1 MTSWLL
7 TGPTQAFGPELIRK
21 LLACG
26 DRVAAITDRPEDVAA
41 VRREY
46 GGMVWVRAVR
56 GHDID
61 QLRDIVSAAFTE
73 LGRIEVVVSNAMY
86 GLVGAAEEFTDADVA
101 ALITTNLTGSIGL
114 ARAVVP
120 HLRVQGGGHLMQ
132 VSSMAG
138 QTAIPGLSLY
148 HATKWGI
155 EGFFEAFGP
164 EVEPFGIHTTLVEP
178 GMVRALFPIAIRSVP
193 MAVYADNPAIM
204 RGNVVVEAMAGDH
217 VKIVEA
223 MIETARLARPPR
235 RLLLGT
241 DAYQMVHASVR
252 SRLEEVQRQQQSAS
266 RSDFPGWVPEG
277 RTSSIAEQ
285 E

>member
-7 TGPTQAFGPELIRK
+7 TGPSQAFGPELIRQ
-21 LLACG
+21 LLARG
-26 DRVAAITDRPEDVAA
+26 DRVAAITDQPEDVAA
-41 VRREY
+41 VHREY
-46 GGMVWVRAVR
+46 GDAVWVRAAR
-56 GHDID
+56 GNDVD
-61 QLRDIVSAAFTE
+61 QLRATVSAAFTD

-86 GLVGAAEEFTDADVA
+86 GLVGAAEEFTDADVV
-101 ALITTNLTGSIGL
+101 ALITTNLTGAIRL
-114 ARAVVP
+114 ARTVVP
-120 HLRVQGGGHLMQ
+120 HLRAQGGGRLMQ

-138 QTAIPGLSLY
+138 QTALPGLSLY

-178 GMVRALFPIAIRSVP
+178 GMVRALFPTAIRSVP
-193 MAVYADNPAIM
+193 LGVYADNPAIM
-204 RGNVVVEAMAGDH
+204 RGDVPVEAMAGDH

-223 MIETARLARPPR
+223 VIETARLARPPR

-241 DAYQMVHASVR
+241 DAYEMVHASVR
-252 SRLEEVQRQQQSAS
+252 SRLEEVERQQQSAS

-277 RTSSIAEQ
+277 RTNRTARRE
-285 E
+285 